1 MSSYHELRQKNIV
14 WKLIAYVVMVFFTIL
29 TIGPLVWLLYSAFK
43 PHIDIIH
50 NIFALPKAFYLDN
63 FVQAWKLGRLGIY
76 ILNSIFYS
84 VVATSITTFLALAAG
99 YAFAKFKYK
108 ISGFFYFFFI
118 MGLLFTV
125 HSVLVPLFIMETK
138 LRIDDTRLGV
148 LLPYVAFGLPML
160 IYLATAYIKGIPDSL
175 EEAAVIDGAGYL
187 TIFRTVIVPMAAPVI
202 ATMIIF
208 SFLGNWNE
216 FVFVLTLTSKTTLR
230 SLPVGVNAF
239 AAGLTRNYG
248 VQFAALVIATAP
260 MIIFYLLFHSQLARG
275 FAAGALKE

>member
-1 MSSYHELRQKNIV
+1 MSSSHELKQKNLV
-14 WKLIAYVVMVFFTIL
+14 WKLIAYLVMVIFTVL
-29 TIGPLVWLLYSAFK
+29 TIGPLIWLLYSSFK

-50 NIFALPKAFYLDN
+50 NIFAFPTSLYVDN

-76 ILNSIFYS
+76 MLNSIFYS
-84 VVATSITTFLALAAG
+84 VAATSITTFLALAAG

-118 MGLLFTV
+118 MGLLITV
-125 HSVLVPLFIMETK
+125 HSVLVPLFVMETK

-187 TIFRTVIVPMAAPVI
+187 TIFRTVIVPMAAPVT

-216 FVFVLTLTSKTTLR
+216 FVFVLTLTSKTSLR

-239 AAGLTRNYG
+239 AAGQTMNYG

-260 MIIFYLLFHSQLARG
+260 MIIFYLLFHKQLAKG